1 MAKAKQ
7 KRPSFIRRFF
17 RGQRMG
23 ARRAVIE
30 EMFNDYYD
38 DRRSIYKMNFIRGLF
53 FGLGSVLGATVIVA
67 LVIWILSFFVQIP
80 GIGGA
85 AQQAQNQLESHQ
97 KK

>member
-1 MAKAKQ
+1 MPKQ
-7 KRPSFIRRFF
+7 KRRPSLIRRIF
-17 RGQRMG
+17 RSQRMG
-23 ARRAVIE
+23 ARRAVVE

-38 DRRSIYKMNFIRGLF
+38 DRRNIYKMNFFRGIF
-53 FGLGSVLGATVIVA
+53 FGLGSVLGATIVVA
-67 LVIWILSFFVQIP
+67 LVIWVLSFFVQIP